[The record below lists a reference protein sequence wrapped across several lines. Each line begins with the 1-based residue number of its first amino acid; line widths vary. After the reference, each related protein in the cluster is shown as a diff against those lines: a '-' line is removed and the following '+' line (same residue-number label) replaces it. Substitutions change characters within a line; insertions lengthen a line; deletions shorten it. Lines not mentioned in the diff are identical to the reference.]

1 MEFNSNLKKLR
12 LVFGATQ
19 KEMADFLG
27 ITDRAY
33 RNYELGRNEPSLS
46 DLIRIADF
54 FNVSI
59 DGLLGRTLAQ
69 DTLMDLK
76 EIL

>member
-59 DGLLGRTLAQ
+59 DALLGRTLAQ